1 MELRELVLKL
11 EIESSQDGGTAA
23 AAGKSAEVICSGW
36 AAESGMGCGGSGLA
50 EG

>member
-11 EIESSQDGGTAA
+11 EIESSPGRRHGCCG
-23 AAGKSAEVICSGW
+23 GKSAEVICSGW
-36 AAESGMGCGGSGLA
+36 AVESGMGCGGSGLA